1 MQKILRLIGYLRTGG
16 ARKKIEMQLSKTNI
30 SHIPR
35 KEGLVVPD
43 RKLFDLPEK
52 VLQFG
57 TGVLLRGL
65 PDYFIDKANRN
76 GLFNGRIVVVKS
88 TSNGGT
94 DAFDRQDALYTLCVR
109 GIENGQKQ
117 EEFIINS
124 AISRVLSATKEWDA
138 ILACAHS
145 AEMKVIISNTTE
157 VGIVLVNEKI
167 SQGIPESFPGKLLSF
182 LWERFN
188 AFNGSEE
195 SGMVIIPTELIPG
208 NGDQLKN
215 IVLQLAEL
223 NRLPFP
229 FTTWLKHSNHFCNS
243 LVDRIVPGRLP
254 ANELY
259 EMEKLL
265 GYSDELM
272 IMAESF
278 RLWAIESGHP
288 KVTEVLSFAPV
299 DKGVIIAPDIE
310 KFRELKLRLLNG
322 THTLSC
328 GLAWLA
334 GFSTVK
340 DAMNNEEVGSFIS
353 KLCQQEI
360 AEAISD
366 DSISHSEARDFA
378 TKVLDRFRNPF
389 LDHQWLSI
397 AVQYTSKMRMR
408 VVPILLRHYNKKE
421 NVPSH
426 IALGFAA
433 YLLFMKSS
441 QNNKLEYKGFAN
453 NTTYLIQDDEAGF
466 IADKWHDNDIERVVD
481 TVLSDSSFW
490 GTDLFVLNGFAQ
502 AIKSNLRS
510 LLKNGVV
517 PTIKRVITNKP
528 VDEFYTT

>member
-1 MQKILRLIGYLRTGG
+1 
-16 ARKKIEMQLSKTNI
+16 
-30 SHIPR
+30 
-35 KEGLVVPD
+35 
-43 RKLFDLPEK
+43 
-52 VLQFG
+52 
-57 TGVLLRGL
+57 
-65 PDYFIDKANRN
+65 
-76 GLFNGRIVVVKS
+76 
-88 TSNGGT
+88 
-94 DAFDRQDALYTLCVR
+94 
-109 GIENGQKQ
+109 
-117 EEFIINS
+117 
-124 AISRVLSATKEWDA
+124 
-138 ILACAHS
+138 
-145 AEMKVIISNTTE
+145 
-157 VGIVLVNEKI
+157 
-167 SQGIPESFPGKLLSF
+167 
-182 LWERFN
+182 
-188 AFNGSEE
+188 
-195 SGMVIIPTELIPG
+195 
-208 NGDQLKN
+208 
-215 IVLQLAEL
+215 
-223 NRLPFP
+223 
-229 FTTWLKHSNHFCNS
+229 
-243 LVDRIVPGRLP
+243 
-254 ANELY
+254 
-259 EMEKLL
+259 
-265 GYSDELM
+265 
-272 IMAESF
+272 
-278 RLWAIESGHP
+278 
-288 KVTEVLSFAPV
+288 
-299 DKGVIIAPDIE
+299 
-310 KFRELKLRLLNG
+310 LLNG

-340 DAMNNEEVGSFIS
+340 DAMNDEEVGSFIS
-353 KLCQQEI
+353 NLCQQEI